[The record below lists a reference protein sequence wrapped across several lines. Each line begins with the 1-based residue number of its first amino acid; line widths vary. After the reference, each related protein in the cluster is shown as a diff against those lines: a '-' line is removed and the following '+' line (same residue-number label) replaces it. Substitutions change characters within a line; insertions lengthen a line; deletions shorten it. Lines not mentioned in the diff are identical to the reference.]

1 MACFI
6 SENIGRPWNFDENFR
21 GSLIFMTNKTLD
33 LSNSAI
39 LKNGNTFVVV
49 GYYFARST
57 LSTSIKMNF
66 EQVVQHVLVKRDL
79 KVFFNIS
86 RGG

>member
-1 MACFI
+1 
-6 SENIGRPWNFDENFR
+6 
-21 GSLIFMTNKTLD
+21 MTTKSLD

-39 LKNGNTFVVV
+39 LKNGNTSVVV

-57 LSTSIKMNF
+57 LSTSINMNF
-66 EQVVQHVLVKRDL
+66 EQVAQHVLVKRNL
-79 KVFFNIS
+79 KGFFNVS